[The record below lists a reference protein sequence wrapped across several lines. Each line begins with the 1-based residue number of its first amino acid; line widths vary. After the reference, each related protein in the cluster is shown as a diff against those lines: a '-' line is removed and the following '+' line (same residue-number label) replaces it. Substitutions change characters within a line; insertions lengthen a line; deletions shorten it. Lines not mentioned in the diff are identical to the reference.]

1 MIALYILGGLAI
13 LILLIVFSSIKIVV
27 EYEHELT
34 VRAEFWCFR
43 YTLIPMKEK
52 LKKEQR
58 KEEKAEIIKEEKSVK
73 KKGFLDTVKDTIGTT
88 KIILSKL
95 EPVIKSIRIKPLY
108 IYIGVGGDNAA
119 FTAIATGTANAVV
132 HPFVAWMSD
141 NVEVK
146 KADVAV
152 IPNYNAKSEFHFKT
166 RIYIRI
172 NHIIAAAARILF
184 TMAARKSKKDGAQK

>member
-1 MIALYILGGLAI
+1 MIALYVFGGLI
-13 LILLIVFSSIKIVV
+13 LLILLIVFSNIRIVV
-27 EYEHELT
+27 EYENDLT
-34 VRAEFWCFR
+34 VRVEFWCFR

-52 LKKEQR
+52 LKKEQ
-58 KEEKAEIIKEEKSVK
+58 KKQEKAAEIKEEKSVK
-73 KKGFLDTVKDTIGTT
+73 KKGFLDTVRDTISTT
-88 KIILSKL
+88 KLIMSKL
-95 EPVIKSIRIKPLY
+95 EPVFKSIHIKPLY

-146 KADVAV
+146 KTDVTIV
-152 IPNYNAKSEFHFKT
+152 PNYNAKSEFHFKT

-172 NHIIAAAARILF
+172 NHIVAAAARILF
-184 TMAARKSKKDGAQK
+184 AMAARKSKKDGAQK